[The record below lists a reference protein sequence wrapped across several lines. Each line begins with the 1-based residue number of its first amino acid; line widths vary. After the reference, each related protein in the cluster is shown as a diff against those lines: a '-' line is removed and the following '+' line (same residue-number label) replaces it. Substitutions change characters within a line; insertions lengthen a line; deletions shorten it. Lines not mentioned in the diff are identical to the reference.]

1 MPTPN
6 DPHRYDEYHKQ
17 LGLFASV
24 FAQVEAHLFVLLIVL
39 AGVTLPIGRALFSGT
54 RALEAIS
61 LMRRVMTVKPP
72 PENIRTTLEAVF
84 AQLVLINDIRNHVI
98 HYGIGFAETEYVSS
112 NAIRALSEDKKRE
125 FTASPIDLHNISSDL
140 TDANAALSYCTAVL
154 RNKEPASVPLA
165 VTKAQQRAWL
175 YKLPEP
181 APKGRKTRGA
191 TQGP

>member
-6 DPHRYDEYHKQ
+6 DPHRHDDYHKQ

-61 LMRRVMTVKPP
+61 LMRRVMTAKPP

-84 AQLVLINDIRNHVI
+84 AQLALINDIRNHVI
-98 HYGIGFAETEYVSS
+98 HYGTGFAETEYVSS
-112 NAIRALSEDKKRE
+112 NAIRALSSDKERE
-125 FTASPIDLHNISSDL
+125 FTVSPTILHKISSDL
-140 TDANAALSYCTAVL
+140 VVANTTLSYCTAAL
-154 RNKEPASVPLA
+154 RNKEPESIPPDVM
-165 VTKAQQRAWL
+165 KAQQRAWL
-175 YKLPEP
+175 YKLPGP

-191 TQGP
+191 TQKP